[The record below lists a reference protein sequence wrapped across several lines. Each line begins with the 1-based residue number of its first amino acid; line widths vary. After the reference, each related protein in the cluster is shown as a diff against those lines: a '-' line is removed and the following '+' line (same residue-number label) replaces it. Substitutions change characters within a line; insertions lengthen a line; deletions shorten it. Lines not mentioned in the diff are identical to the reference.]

1 MSSSIEM
8 SKTQTENTKI
18 QTDKQTE
25 NTMIQTEKQT
35 EKTKRKTILT
45 EKTD

>member
-1 MSSSIEM
+1 M

-35 EKTKRKTILT
+35 EKTKRKTRLT
-45 EKTD
+45 EKTG